1 MTRFHGSRQNIR
13 TNNISG
19 CRPARHPKGIRCP
32 SHHTRPSRT
41 ARTIPVFGR
50 NFLYPVEMRGR
61 LPLWLRWLPLRLLW
75 LLLLLLRQRLLR
87 LLLRLLLLLRRR
99 RLPRFPHLYRWL
111 SLRLRL
117 QPLLSLPLRFGRSLC
132 RPRRRAKTGRRPRP
146 KRLGLKLRWLPLFW
160 LLSSGTRRPARG
172 DMVVVW
178 RPGKFVSFGGL
189 RLWLRL
195 WLGVPPARST

>member
-1 MTRFHGSRQNIR
+1 M
-13 TNNISG
+13 
-19 CRPARHPKGIRCP
+19 
-32 SHHTRPSRT
+32 
-41 ARTIPVFGR
+41 
-50 NFLYPVEMRGR
+50 
-61 LPLWLRWLPLRLLW
+61 RWL
-75 LLLLLLRQRLLR
+75 LLR
-87 LLLRLLLLLRRR
+87 LLLRLLLLLRLRLRLRLLLLLLLLLLHFDQYRVRWRRCPFPGAQLLRRLLLLRRR

-189 RLWLRL
+189 RLWL
-195 WLGVPPARST
+195 GVPPARST